1 MLLGKQKRDEQ
12 VNPEFLRQQKEKKY
26 SEDMYDDDYY
36 GPSLFP
42 GYFYQNA
49 ASGTEAT
56 GLIQVIPITSSELE
70 AYDSIFS
77 YRLTEPIV
85 RDEDVNIEKPD
96 LQ

>member
-1 MLLGKQKRDEQ
+1 MSKQKRDEQ
-12 VNPEFLRQQKEKKY
+12 VNAEFLHQQKENRY

-70 AYDSIFS
+70 AYDHIFS
-77 YRLTEPIV
+77 YRLTAPIV
-85 RDEDVNIEKPD
+85 PDEDENIKKPD
-96 LQ
+96 SE

>member
-1 MLLGKQKRDEQ
+1 MNKQKRDEQ
-12 VNPEFLRQQKEKKY
+12 VNPEFLRQQKEKQC

-56 GLIQVIPITSSELE
+56 GLIQVIPITSTELE
-70 AYDSIFS
+70 AYDHIFS

-85 RDEDVNIEKPD
+85 PDEDVNIEKPD